1 MRGLRA
7 LSLSLALSLLLLTGG
22 CGEEPAPGAA
32 ESAASSGDAEVS
44 SPPSSAV
51 EASPAQEAFSAAEP
65 SSAAEKSAPP
75 QEPEEGEAVIVC
87 FSYTG
92 NTEALARVLAA
103 QTGAELVLLVP
114 AEPYPDDYDAT
125 LSQAWEERENDAR
138 PAYEG
143 TIDVSGYDTVYLG
156 SPVWW
161 DDLPMLVR
169 TFLDGAELSGKTV
182 APFFTSGSGD
192 AEAAYETLCGA
203 VADAAVTQPL
213 SLRSEQVEEAER
225 FAAEWLSALE
235 AETS

>member
-44 SPPSSAV
+44 SPPSSAA
-51 EASPAQEAFSAAEP
+51 EASPAQEASSAAEP
-65 SSAAEKSAPP
+65 SSAAEESRPP
-75 QEPEEGEAVIVC
+75 QEQEEEAVIVC

-203 VADAAVTQPL
+203 AADAAVTQPL
-213 SLRSEQVEEAER
+213 SLCSEQVEEAER

-235 AETS
+235 AEAS

>member
-44 SPPSSAV
+44 SPPSSAA
-51 EASPAQEAFSAAEP
+51 EAPPAEE
-65 SSAAEKSAPP
+65 SAPP

-213 SLRSEQVEEAER
+213 SLRSEQVEEVER

>member
-7 LSLSLALSLLLLTGG
+7 FSLLLALSLLLLTGG
-22 CGEEPAPGAA
+22 CGGEPAPGAA
-32 ESAASSGDAEVS
+32 ESAASVGDAEVS
-44 SPPSSAV
+44 SPPSSAAA
-51 EASPAQEAFSAAEP
+51 ASPAQEAPSAQE
-65 SSAAEKSAPP
+65 SEQP

-87 FSYTG
+87 FSHTG
-92 NTEALARVLAA
+92 NTEALARALAA
-103 QTGAELVLLVP
+103 QTGAEPVLLIP

-125 LSQAWEERENDAR
+125 LSRAWEERENDAR

-161 DDLPMLVR
+161 DDLPMRVR
-169 TFLDGAELSGKTV
+169 TFLDSADLSGKTI

-192 AEAAYETLCGA
+192 AGAAYETLLGAAPDGA
-203 VADAAVTQPL
+203 VVTQPL

-225 FAAEWLSALE
+225 FVSEWLSALE
-235 AETS
+235 AETA